1 MFTVTHLF
9 TRMTKVTYLFT
20 SYINIETY
28 LISLNIKIYSDI
40 SVHKYTYQPY
50 ITHDHMISVYGRL
63 S

>member
-20 SYINIETY
+20 SHVNIETY
-28 LISLNIKIYSDI
+28 LISLNIKTYSDI